1 MWSKSATVLSK
12 TRLRHFFRDMPY
24 PSKTFRTPKSTR
36 EKCLETCLTRK
47 NSPAAGFTA
56 HVLTCFRRVLAA
68 RAHYEVRT
76 LRRAFFQIKR
86 ERRLF
91 RTRRFLSGQIFR
103 LEFFIGAKSFVD
115 IVVIGVCVLL
125 VVRTIHLLFLRP
137 LSLVLR
143 NTLVQNMLY
152 FFSVSSCPPF
162 SVRFPFPSMT
172 ASNGMRRDLAPHPFL
187 APPLSSLPY
196 FNSNLPGTL
205 YHTYAYVRRK
215 CSTGMTDDMIYNISG
230 LTPALPPR
238 MPVITEDV

>member
-1 MWSKSATVLSK
+1 MRTKITPLHANSIILAGFGGTAGEPSSGSESTCVALPTPKKRYGLIPPVLHRPQNKKCGTDYNANIIKTGMWSKSATVLSK

-68 RAHYEVRT
+68 RAYYQVRT

-125 VVRTIHLLFLRP
+125 VSNKKRKTFISYP
-137 LSLVLR
+137 
-143 NTLVQNMLY
+143 Q
-152 FFSVSSCPPF
+152 VSEW
-162 SVRFPFPSMT
+162 
-172 ASNGMRRDLAPHPFL
+172 SNF
-187 APPLSSLPY
+187 
-196 FNSNLPGTL
+196 
-205 YHTYAYVRRK
+205 
-215 CSTGMTDDMIYNISG
+215 
-230 LTPALPPR
+230 
-238 MPVITEDV
+238 